1 MWQDN
6 ERAMLVWAHG
16 DNMEGVASGREAVCQ
31 AMMELHL
38 DKVL

>member
-16 DNMEGVASGREAVCQ
+16 DMEGVASGREAVCQ